1 MCIRDRYWND
11 AEREAV
17 VKRSLQDWRV
27 DEALLA
33 TTNDAFLMH
42 PLPVRRNVAATDA
55 VLDGKQSVIYEQAA
69 NRAHV
74 QKALLMQL
82 LK

>member
-1 MCIRDRYWND
+1 
-11 AEREAV
+11 
-17 VKRSLQDWRV
+17 
-27 DEALLA
+27 
-33 TTNDAFLMH
+33 MH

-55 VLDGKQSVIYEQAA
+55 VLDGKQSLIYEQAA

-74 QKALLMQL
+74 QKALLMHL

>member
-1 MCIRDRYWND
+1 M
-11 AEREAV
+11 
-17 VKRSLQDWRV
+17 KRTLQEWRV
-27 DEALLA
+27 DAALMELTKQA
-33 TTNDAFLMH
+33 LLMH
-42 PLPVRRNVAATDA
+42 PLPVRRNVAATDE
-55 VLDGKQSVIYEQAA
+55 VLDGERSRIYDQAA